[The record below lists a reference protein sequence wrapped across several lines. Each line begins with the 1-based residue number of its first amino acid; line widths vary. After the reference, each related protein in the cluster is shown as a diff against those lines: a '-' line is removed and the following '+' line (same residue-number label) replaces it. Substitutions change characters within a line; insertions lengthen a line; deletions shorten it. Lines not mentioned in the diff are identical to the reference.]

1 MDKLLTRSEHS
12 VHELSPLRHR
22 GLHQAGAIDSCLGLA
37 GGDGALLV
45 VVGQHAGQSSY
56 SLYGGTE
63 PAIE

>member
-37 GGDGALLV
+37 GGDGALLP
-45 VVGQHAGQSSY
+45 GQSSY
-56 SLYGGTE
+56 SLHGGTE